1 MATVPRLIEIS
12 IDAVPIGTPL
22 QFALRS
28 NSGHLLASKGYTIT
42 SRSELEKIR
51 TRGLGLA
58 IDMNESDA
66 ALRSYLQRVN
76 SMILDDASLA
86 NIAMARIE
94 SFSSGTIEPMTVA
107 GGFPDFW
114 AYQTRLHAVLTHPDP
129 ATFQQRIG
137 SIQKELSHFITKY
150 PDASLT
156 AVVHLSSRELSQY
169 SAMHSLLVW
178 VIVSMTARFALR
190 WEDVLVDS
198 LGKAA
203 LTMNIAMTQLQDKLS
218 LQRGPLTSEQ
228 RRIVEDHHEMSR
240 TQLMA
245 LGVEDT
251 VWLDAVFYHSD
262 KTPGPLHERSPG
274 QQLGRLIQRAD
285 VLGARL
291 APRAHRPPMPT
302 PAALLASYFDETQQP
317 DEAGAAIVR
326 TLGIYAPGSYVKL
339 ANGEVGVVVRR
350 RLGRPGTM
358 GRCPRVLILINK
370 DDFPLTA
377 HVERDTALPEFAIA
391 GPVDVAHI
399 RVSVPLEKLLRASDK
414 VIWTP

>member
-1 MATVPRLIEIS
+1 
-12 IDAVPIGTPL
+12 
-22 QFALRS
+22 
-28 NSGHLLASKGYTIT
+28 
-42 SRSELEKIR
+42 
-51 TRGLGLA
+51 
-58 IDMNESDA
+58 
-66 ALRSYLQRVN
+66 
-76 SMILDDASLA
+76 
-86 NIAMARIE
+86 
-94 SFSSGTIEPMTVA
+94 
-107 GGFPDFW
+107 
-114 AYQTRLHAVLTHPDP
+114 
-129 ATFQQRIG
+129 
-137 SIQKELSHFITKY
+137 
-150 PDASLT
+150 
-156 AVVHLSSRELSQY
+156 
-169 SAMHSLLVW
+169 MHSLLVW
-178 VIVSMTARFALR
+178 VIVSMTARFALH

-228 RRIVEDHHEMSR
+228 RRIVEEHHEMSR

-370 DDFPLTA
+370 DDFPLNET
-377 HVERDTALPEFAIA
+377 RRCRSL
-391 GPVDVAHI
+391 
-399 RVSVPLEKLLRASDK
+399 RLRAP
-414 VIWTP
+414 WTLPISESRCPWRNCCAPATK